1 MSSQGGRALARSVHI
16 AASFWSFVRMGAHL
30 GLHWGMVLAQVR
42 KVGGKEMGKNGRW
55 GLRILAAVMGLYGI
69 RALLVH
75 QIPSYLF
82 LSASFVF
89 FDFIQPPI
97 LFFVDHLCIFA
108 LFVLVFD
115 CLRRGTNR
123 GVRKRTGE

>member
-1 MSSQGGRALARSVHI
+1 M
-16 AASFWSFVRMGAHL
+16 
-30 GLHWGMVLAQVR
+30 
-42 KVGGKEMGKNGRW
+42 
-55 GLRILAAVMGLYGI
+55 
-69 RALLVH
+69 VH

-89 FDFIQPPI
+89 FDFAQPPI

-108 LFVLVFD
+108 MFVLVFD